1 MYQAIRDS
9 ETNGLSVLVDSI
21 GVAVPREPFSFGGWN
36 KSRFGNHCDITGDG
50 GVEFFSMRRK
60 VTTKWIPQENA
71 SWMS

>member
-1 MYQAIRDS
+1 MDY
-9 ETNGLSVLVDSI
+9 LCCFDSI

-60 VTTKWIPQENA
+60 VTTKWVPQENA